1 MDDVINVTIPIF
13 RLKRDARRLA
23 RDRGVP
29 LHAALDLVARQAGFA
44 HWSLL
49 AADHARQRPAARVLQ
64 QMQAG
69 DLVLLGARPGQ
80 GKTLL
85 GLELCGA
92 ALAAGRGAAFFS
104 LEWTAAEVARR
115 FAEVGV
121 DVAQAQALRVDT
133 SDALCADHIIAALGD
148 APRGSVAVV
157 DYLQILDQDRRLPP
171 LGAQMAALADF
182 ARRSGVIVVLIA
194 QIDRGFADEAGP
206 PDWGDVRLP
215 NPVNLDLF
223 DRAVFLQDGAVRV
236 VARK

>member
-1 MDDVINVTIPIF
+1 MKVTIPVF

-23 RDRGVP
+23 RDKGVP
-29 LHAALDLVARQAGFA
+29 LHAALDLVAREAGFA

-49 AADHARQRPAARVLQ
+49 AADHAHQRPAVRVLQ

-85 GLELCGA
+85 GLELCGG
-92 ALAAGRGAAFFS
+92 ALATGRAAAFFS
-104 LEWTAAEVARR
+104 LEWTQAEVAHR

-121 DVAQAQALRVDT
+121 DVAQARGLRVDT
-133 SDALCADHIIAALGD
+133 SDAICADHIIAALED

-171 LGAQMAALADF
+171 LGAQVAALADF
-182 ARRSGVIVVLIA
+182 ARRSGVVVVLIA
-194 QIDRGFADEAGP
+194 QIDRDFADNGGP
-206 PDWGDVRLP
+206 PDWENVRLP
-215 NPVNLDLF
+215 NPVDLDLF
-223 DRAVFLQDGAVRV
+223 ARAVFLHDGAVRV
-236 VARK
+236 VGRA

>member
-1 MDDVINVTIPIF
+1 MNVTIPIF

-29 LHAALDLVARQAGFA
+29 LHAALETVARQAGFA

-69 DLVLLGARPGQ
+69 ELVLLGARPGQ
-80 GKTLL
+80 GKTML
-85 GLELCGA
+85 GLELCGV
-92 ALAAGRGAAFFS
+92 ALAAGREAAFFS
-104 LEWTAAEVARR
+104 LEWTGAEVARR

-121 DVAQAQALRVDT
+121 EVSQAQGLRVDT
-133 SDALCADHIIAALGD
+133 SDAICADHIITALSG
-148 APRGSVAVV
+148 APRGAVAVV

-171 LGAQMAALADF
+171 LGAQMAALAAF
-182 ARRSGVIVVLIA
+182 ARRSGVVIVLIA
-194 QIDRGFADEAGP
+194 QIDRGFAAVDGP
-206 PDWGDVRLP
+206 PDWDDVRLP
-215 NPVNLDLF
+215 NPVDLDVF

>member
-1 MDDVINVTIPIF
+1 MKVTIPIF

-23 RDRGVP
+23 RDKGVP

-49 AADHARQRPAARVLQ
+49 AAEHARQRPSARVLR

-85 GLELCGA
+85 GLELCGS
-92 ALAAGRGAAFFS
+92 ALAAGSEAAFFS
-104 LEWTAAEVARR
+104 LEWTQAEVTHR

-121 DVAQAQALRVDT
+121 DVAQAQGLRVDT
-133 SDALCADHIIAALGD
+133 SDAICADHIIAALGD
-148 APRGSVAVV
+148 APRGSVVVV

-171 LGAQMAALADF
+171 LATQVAALAAF
-182 ARRSGVIVVLIA
+182 ARHSGVIVVLIA
-194 QIDRGFADEAGP
+194 QIDRGFAGEAGP

-215 NPVNLDLF
+215 NPVDLDLF
-223 DRAVFLQDGAVRV
+223 NRAVFLHDGAVRV
-236 VARK
+236 VARA

>member
-1 MDDVINVTIPIF
+1 M
-13 RLKRDARRLA
+13 
-23 RDRGVP
+23 
-29 LHAALDLVARQAGFA
+29 
-44 HWSLL
+44 
-49 AADHARQRPAARVLQ
+49 
-64 QMQAG
+64 
-69 DLVLLGARPGQ
+69 
-80 GKTLL
+80 
-85 GLELCGA
+85 
-92 ALAAGRGAAFFS
+92 
-104 LEWTAAEVARR
+104 EVARR